1 MEKLNSFYKMLKDSA
16 EKYPDKEAIVYDTM
30 TITYSKLFEDV
41 CRKAL
46 HLMRFEGSRIALYGP
61 ASYRWIVNMF
71 GTILAGKD
79 VMLVDFF
86 LPQNTR
92 NAILEK
98 VGVDYVLTS
107 TNQYILANSDAIMIP
122 DAEKDDVDGLVYEA
136 DSVNEGNILM
146 LTAVPQECD
155 KAVVLTV
162 ANILNTVNELNE
174 YCICEPDDKVLAQIA
189 LHHIF
194 GYIYSLIL
202 PLHNGACVCIGRG
215 LRHIDADTY
224 YYNPTI
230 LPGSPSMVDYL
241 KRIKA
246 FNSQLKT
253 IIIGGASCPFR
264 LFEALK
270 DRDLK
275 VYNVYGMTETSGCIG
290 INDTMDGTYRLFDE
304 SRVTIAPDGEI
315 LISGDCVMKGY
326 DKDEEYTK
334 RVVRDGKYHTGDL
347 GRINERGR
355 LVLLLR
361 NPEIILLPT
370 GEKISRT
377 VTIREITALDGVAES
392 YVTLHDD
399 KLTAIIVPID
409 KEAREDRFVRLIN
422 RYNERKGFRWEIQKI
437 KFVREPLPRLAN
449 GDIDT
454 EAIDELLED
463 K

>member
-1 MEKLNSFYKMLKDSA
+1 MEKLNSFYKMLKDNA
-16 EKYPDKEAIVYDTM
+16 DKYPDKEAIVYDTM
-30 TITYSKLFEDV
+30 SITYSKLFEDA
-41 CRKAL
+41 CKKAL
-46 HLMRFEGSRIALYGP
+46 HLMKFPGNRIALYGP

-79 VMLVDFF
+79 ILLVDFF

-92 NAILEK
+92 SSILKK

-107 TNQYILANSDAIMIP
+107 TNQYIMADSDAIMLP
-122 DAEKDDVDGLVYEA
+122 DAEKDDVTGLVYTA
-136 DSVNEGNILM
+136 KDVKEGNILM

-155 KAVVLTV
+155 KAVVLTTE
-162 ANILNTVNELNE
+162 NILNTVDELNE
-174 YCICEPDDKVLAQIA
+174 YCICEEDDKVLTQIA
-189 LHHIF
+189 LHQIF
-194 GYIYSLIL
+194 GYIYSLIW
-202 PLHNGACVCIGRG
+202 PLHNGACVCVGRG

-241 KRIKA
+241 KRVKA
-246 FNSQLKT
+246 FNSGLRT

-264 LFEALK
+264 LFEALN

-290 INDTMDGTYRLFDE
+290 INDTMDGTYKLFKE
-304 SRVTIAPDGEI
+304 TQVMIAADGEI

-326 DKDEEYTK
+326 DKDESYTS
-334 RVVRDGKYHTGDL
+334 RVIKDGVYHTGDL
-347 GRINERGR
+347 GRINEKGR
-355 LVLLLR
+355 LVLLKR

-377 VTIREITALDGVAES
+377 GTIRQITALDGVAES
-392 YVTLHDD
+392 YVTLHND

-409 KEAREDRFVRLIN
+409 KEAREDRFIRLIN

-437 KFVREPLPRLAN
+437 KLVKEPLPRYDN
-449 GDIDT
+449 GDIDQ
-454 EAIDELLED
+454 EAVDALLED
-463 K
+463 

>member
-1 MEKLNSFYKMLKDSA
+1 
-16 EKYPDKEAIVYDTM
+16 
-30 TITYSKLFEDV
+30 
-41 CRKAL
+41 
-46 HLMRFEGSRIALYGP
+46 
-61 ASYRWIVNMF
+61 MF

-79 VMLVDFF
+79 ILLVDFF

-92 NAILEK
+92 SSILKK

-107 TNQYILANSDAIMIP
+107 TNQYIMADSDAIMLP
-122 DAEKDDVDGLVYEA
+122 DAEKDDVTGLVYAAE
-136 DSVNEGNILM
+136 DVKEGNILM

-155 KAVVLTV
+155 KAVVLTTE
-162 ANILNTVNELNE
+162 NILNTVDELNE
-174 YCICEPDDKVLAQIA
+174 YCICEEDDKVLTQIA
-189 LHHIF
+189 LHQIF
-194 GYIYSLIL
+194 GYIYSLIW
-202 PLHNGACVCIGRG
+202 PLHNGACVCVGRG

-241 KRIKA
+241 KRVKA
-246 FNSQLKT
+246 FNSGLRT

-264 LFEALK
+264 LFEALN

-290 INDTMDGTYRLFDE
+290 INDTMDGTYKLFKE
-304 SRVTIAPDGEI
+304 TQVTIAADGEI

-326 DKDEEYTK
+326 DKDESYTS
-334 RVVRDGKYHTGDL
+334 RVIKDGVYHTGDL
-347 GRINERGR
+347 GRINEKGR
-355 LVLLLR
+355 LVLLKR

-377 VTIREITALDGVAES
+377 VTIRQITALDGVAES
-392 YVTLHDD
+392 YVTLHND

-409 KEAREDRFVRLIN
+409 KEAREDRFIRLIN

-437 KFVREPLPRLAN
+437 KLVKEPLPRYDN
-449 GDIDT
+449 GDIDQ
-454 EAIDELLED
+454 EAVDALLED
-463 K
+463 